1 MLIEFFF
8 TLRKHGLKTS
18 ITELMDLLAA
28 LEKQVVF
35 ADVEAFYYLARLTL
49 VKDESQ
55 FDRFDRAF
63 AEYFEGVEQVDLA
76 SAIPEDWLRR
86 SLQRQLSEEDKA
98 KLQSMGGLDELL
110 KAFQERMKEQQ
121 KRHAGG
127 NKWIGTGGTS
137 PFGAYGYH
145 PEGIRIGQDGS
156 NARRA
161 VKVWDKREFRD
172 LDTEGELNN
181 RTMQLALRKL
191 RKFARTGSAE
201 ELDLDET
208 IRATSQK
215 AGLLDLKWRPERH
228 NAVKVLLL
236 FDVGGSMDDFIYE
249 CQQLFAAA
257 RSEFKHLEFYYFH
270 NCVYEEVWQSNDR
283 RFSEKTPTRELI
295 NKYGRDYKLIF
306 VGDATMGPYE
316 IAYPGGSVEHWNEE
330 PGQVWMRRLL
340 NHFDNAVWLN
350 PQPLEHWRWHHSID
364 MMHELMGGRMYP
376 MTLDGISAAITT
388 LLRKSAATAPV
399 S

>member
-1 MLIEFFF
+1 MLIKFFF

-127 NKWIGTGGTS
+127 NKWIGTGGSS

-145 PEGIRIGQDGS
+145 PEGIRIGQEGS

-270 NCVYEEVWQSNDR
+270 NCVYEEVWQSNER

-350 PQPLEHWRWHHSID
+350 PQPLEHWKWHHSID
-364 MMHELMGGRMYP
+364 MMHELMGARMYP
-376 MTLDGISAAITT
+376 MTLDGISEAITT

>member
-1 MLIEFFF
+1 MLVAFFF
-8 TLRKHGLKTS
+8 CLRKHGLKTS

-28 LEKQVVF
+28 LERQVVF
-35 ADVEAFYYLARLTL
+35 ADVEAFYHLARLTL

-63 AEYFEGVEQVDLA
+63 AEYFEGVEQVNLA
-76 SAIPEDWLRR
+76 DAIPEDWLRR
-86 SLQRQLSEEDKA
+86 SLQRQLSDEDKA
-98 KLQSMGGLDELL
+98 KLQALGGLDELL
-110 KAFQERMKEQQ
+110 KAFKERLQEQQ
-121 KRHAGG
+121 ERHAGG
-127 NKWIGTGGTS
+127 NKWIGTGGSS

-172 LDTEGELNN
+172 LDSDSELNN
-181 RTMQLALRKL
+181 RSMQLALRKL

-201 ELDLDET
+201 ELDLDAT

-215 AGLLDLKWRPERH
+215 AGLLDLKWQAERH
-228 NAVKVLLL
+228 NAVKVLML
-236 FDVGGSMDDFIYE
+236 FDVGGSMDDYIYE
-249 CQQLFAAA
+249 CQQLFGAA
-257 RSEFKHLEFYYFH
+257 RNEFKHLEFYYFH
-270 NCVYEEVWQSNDR
+270 NCVYEHVWQANER
-283 RFSEKTPTRELI
+283 RFSEKLPTRELI

-330 PGQVWMRRLL
+330 AGAIWMQRLL
-340 NHFDNAVWLN
+340 NHFSQAAWLN
-350 PQPLEHWRWHHSID
+350 PQPQAHWQWHHSID
-364 MMHELMGGRMYP
+364 MVQELMAGRMYP
-376 MTLDGISAAITT
+376 MTLDGISQAIRV
-388 LLRKSAATAPV
+388 LLNKK
-399 S
+399 

>member
-1 MLIEFFF
+1 MLIEFFC

-18 ITELMDLLAA
+18 ITELMDLLSA

-63 AEYFEGVEQVDLA
+63 AEYFEGVEQVDLS

-86 SLQRQLSEEDKA
+86 SLQRQLTDDDKA

-121 KRHAGG
+121 ERHAGG

-137 PFGAYGYH
+137 PFGAYGYN

-172 LDTEGELNN
+172 LDTDGELNN

-270 NCVYEEVWQSNDR
+270 NCVYEDVWQSNER
-283 RFSEKTPTRELI
+283 RFSEKTSTRELI

-330 PGQVWMRRLL
+330 PGQLWMRRLL

-350 PQPLEHWRWHHSID
+350 PQPLEHWKWHHSID
-364 MMHELMGGRMYP
+364 MMHELMGARMYP
-376 MTLDGISAAITT
+376 MTLDGISEAITT
-388 LLRKSAATAPV
+388 LLKKSVATAPV

>member
-8 TLRKHGLKTS
+8 CLRKHGLKTS
-18 ITELMDLLAA
+18 ITELLDLLAA
-28 LEKQVVF
+28 LEQQVVF
-35 ADVEAFYYLARLTL
+35 ADIEAFYFLARLTL

-55 FDRFDRAF
+55 FDRFDRAY

-86 SLQRQLSEEDKA
+86 SLQRQLSDEDKA
-98 KLQSMGGLDELL
+98 KLQALGDLDELL
-110 KAFQERMKEQQ
+110 KAFQERLKEQQ
-121 KRHAGG
+121 ERHAGG

-137 PFGAYGYH
+137 PFGAYGFH
-145 PEGIRIGQDGS
+145 PEGIRIGQEGS

-172 LDTEGELNN
+172 LDTDSELNN

-191 RKFARTGSAE
+191 RKFARTGSVE

-208 IRATSQK
+208 IRKTSQK
-215 AGLLDLKWRPERH
+215 AGLLDLQWRPERH
-228 NAVKVLLL
+228 NAVKVLML

-249 CQQLFAAA
+249 CQQLFGAA

-270 NCVYEEVWQSNDR
+270 NCVYEHVWQANER
-283 RFSEKTPTRELI
+283 RFSEKIPTKELI
-295 NKYGRDYKLIF
+295 NRYGRDYKLIF

-330 PGQVWMRRLL
+330 PGAVWMQRLL
-340 NHFDNAVWLN
+340 NHFSNAVWLN
-350 PQPLEHWRWHHSID
+350 PQPQEHWRWHHSID
-364 MMHELMGGRMYP
+364 LMQELMANRMYP
-376 MTLDGISAAITT
+376 MTLDGISDAINT
-388 LLRKSAATAPV
+388 LLKKSAVAAPV